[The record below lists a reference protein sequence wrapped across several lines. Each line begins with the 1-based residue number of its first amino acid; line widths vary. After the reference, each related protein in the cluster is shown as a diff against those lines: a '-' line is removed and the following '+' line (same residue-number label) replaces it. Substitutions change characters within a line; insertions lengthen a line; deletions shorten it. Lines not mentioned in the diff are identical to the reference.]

1 MPAATQAGTEM
12 SAILVIDDDPAVR
25 EVVREMLRGEGH
37 EVSTAD
43 NGRQALEAL
52 AAEVFDLVVTDLI
65 MPEQEGIETIAEI
78 RRRDPDI
85 PIVAMS
91 GGGRLGPGDYLET
104 ARFLGADA
112 TLAKPFGRQEL
123 IATVEA
129 LLAR

>member
-1 MPAATQAGTEM
+1 M

-37 EVSTAD
+37 EVSTAE
-43 NGRQALEAL
+43 NGRQALQAL
-52 AAEVFDLVVTDLI
+52 AADVFDLVVTDLI

-123 IATVEA
+123 IAIVEQ

>member
-1 MPAATQAGTEM
+1 M

-37 EVSTAD
+37 EVSTAE
-43 NGRQALEAL
+43 NGRQALQAL
-52 AAEVFDLVVTDLI
+52 AADVFDLVVTDLI

-123 IATVEA
+123 IAIVEK